1 MGPWGKTP
9 ISRGGGLK
17 HVAQIIRLDRLR
29 SGRLAATTA
38 AVLLVVSALAFS
50 EKPAYA
56 ATLPCSVQLGMYD
69 TNTPWDPNETSIR
82 NLDTAINRHSSI
94 VHWFAQWGDNG
105 AGNFSA
111 NQPWMLSN
119 VRSYTSVGVTGS
131 TPFITWEPWG
141 PAPYT
146 AGNNTFPLQSIAAGS
161 FDAYIDSWANG
172 LHAYGGPVLLDF
184 GHEMDGNWYPWGYG
198 GNGNTAADFI
208 AAYRHVHDPFAQ
220 AGATNVQFVWTVAIW
235 NPAGIDPP
243 TLYPGDAYVDWTAID
258 VFNWGAAGGGW
269 ASLSAGLD
277 ATHVY
282 ARLASLTAK
291 PMMLGE
297 WASAEATPS
306 DPAGASKSQRILDA
320 AQALA
325 GTYTRIPAVSGVN
338 WSGTPFPPDRSPP
351 SAAAAPR

>member
-198 GNGNTAADFI
+198 VNGNTAADFI
-208 AAYRHVHDPFAQ
+208 AAYRHVHDRFAQ
-220 AGATNVQFVWTVAIW
+220 AGATNVQFVWTVDIW
-235 NPAGIDPP
+235 NPAGIDPT

-291 PMMLGE
+291 PMMLGQ
-297 WASAEATPS
+297 WASAEVGRPVSEERSRQRRARPPRRMSPQGAT
-306 DPAGASKSQRILDA
+306 GA
-320 AQALA
+320 AQRRPWHFRRTFGA
-325 GTYTRIPAVSGVN
+325 GH
-338 WSGTPFPPDRSPP
+338 
-351 SAAAAPR
+351 

>member
-1 MGPWGKTP
+1 MGPQGQTP
-9 ISRGGGLK
+9 IARRGGLRRGD
-17 HVAQIIRLDRLR
+17 QIIRLDRLR
-29 SGRLAATTA
+29 SGPRAAPTA

-146 AGNNTFPLQSIAAGS
+146 AGNNTFPLHSLPS
-161 FDAYIDSWANG
+161 RPLDPYTDSSA
-172 LHAYGGPVLLDF
+172 HAP
-184 GHEMDGNWYPWGYG
+184 H
-198 GNGNTAADFI
+198 T
-208 AAYRHVHDPFAQ
+208 
-220 AGATNVQFVWTVAIW
+220 
-235 NPAGIDPP
+235 
-243 TLYPGDAYVDWTAID
+243 
-258 VFNWGAAGGGW
+258 
-269 ASLSAGLD
+269 
-277 ATHVY
+277 
-282 ARLASLTAK
+282 
-291 PMMLGE
+291 
-297 WASAEATPS
+297 
-306 DPAGASKSQRILDA
+306 
-320 AQALA
+320 
-325 GTYTRIPAVSGVN
+325 
-338 WSGTPFPPDRSPP
+338 
-351 SAAAAPR
+351 